1 MRNLLIAIFSLTL
14 SMTAAAQAESLTL
27 TTLSPF
33 MSATRMLESTNQSTI
48 ASALY
53 TFLTNFNAKGVAG
66 REQIRDEVVA
76 LNQDIVQG
84 VVKSIQDVRQPAV
97 REFMEEISRNEEQ
110 LREIDGLIQSGDRFT
125 RMATAISLV
134 LIIE

>member
-1 MRNLLIAIFSLTL
+1 MRNILIAIFSLTISL
-14 SMTAAAQAESLTL
+14 TASAQVESLTL

-84 VVKSIQDVRQPAV
+84 LVKSIQDVRQPAV

-110 LREIDGLIQSGDRFT
+110 LREIDGLIRSGDRFT